1 MAYTSDVETH
11 LHSQESI
18 RLHKTLCGLPG
29 SKGRLLSEFVSNTA
43 LHATGACIPTAMQ
56 NVIET
61 TKTLMTLLNRK
72 GPKSIG
78 LWKDGK
84 LPKFMCVLDLFGKHC
99 GIFADGPALIRE
111 LCASFYGPVDCGFG
125 NASLMRHEID
135 SMSKQADAMGT
146 SLLLVLSAPWGCALG
161 DRFWRLCTIR
171 ECRGSHTQYVDSER
185 VLCSMQR
192 PPARVGSS
200 VLGQGLELA
209 TSEASLAAMLQEW
222 RAIDVHASEAS
233 EASEASD
240 ISDTSH
246 THGADAPAECTSAAD
261 KRMVAVMSNVIKTLR
276 EQNKDQ
282 QARITELETS
292 QQEDIDRR
300 ISEAVQKERQVWK
313 VDVESLSLAMD
324 RQAVE
329 VDYERVRVDAM
340 KAELVGIDYGF
351 IPSVQK
357 QNATFESALSTLRGK
372 LLVMEDELKTC
383 KTKLSDS
390 RKRDNDSRKE
400 RSHFEAMMESRS
412 GELSALRA
420 ELEDGRQKAD
430 GAKRTASEQ
439 VAQLLDKNVEA
450 GRQIEQLKDDVY
462 RLTAAVEET
471 RSERAVAESKE
482 AGVMQQ
488 LKEAKACV
496 KWLLAI
502 RVARQ
507 KSAIEATVGAEAAVE
522 DRGETEK
529 ESASTSPE
537 LEVAAAAK
545 ELDRDYL
552 LNLVASVKGLASH
565 LDSFVDKVQNT
576 STESPAKR
584 VSPTPAITT
593 TPGTLQQS
601 DENCY
606 YENMA
611 FYQYGHMGD
620 AHAMQF
626 VPAPYPAYPHHPSAP
641 QQFGMH
647 PHIANHHNMH
657 YPYQNQ
663 HQHQHRVPM
672 QPPRPPPAHTR
683 GRKK

>member
-1 MAYTSDVETH
+1 MAYTSDVETR

-18 RLHKTLCGLPG
+18 HLHKTLCGLPG
-29 SKGRLLSEFVSNTA
+29 SRGSELSEFIANTA
-43 LHATGACIPTAMQ
+43 LHATGACIPTAME

-61 TKTLMTLLNRK
+61 TKTLMTLLNRQ

-78 LWKDGK
+78 FWKDGK

-99 GIFADGPALIRE
+99 GFFADGPALIRE

-161 DRFWRLCTIR
+161 DRFWRLCTVR
-171 ECRGSHTQYVDSER
+171 ECQGTQTQYVDSER

-209 TSEASLAAMLQEW
+209 TSEASVAAMLQEW
-222 RAIDVHASEAS
+222 RAIDVHASEAPD
-233 EASEASD
+233 ASD
-240 ISDTSH
+240 ASDTSH
-246 THGADAPAECTSAAD
+246 TSGADAPTEGASAAD

-276 EQNKDQ
+276 EQNREQ

-313 VDVESLSLAMD
+313 VDVESLNLAME
-324 RQAVE
+324 RQANE

-357 QNATFESALSTLRGK
+357 QTAAFESALSTLRGK

-383 KTKLSDS
+383 KTKLSES

-400 RSHFEAMMESRS
+400 RSQFEAMMESRS

-420 ELEDGRQKAD
+420 ELEEGRQKAS
-430 GAKRTASEQ
+430 GAKRTASEH

-450 GRQIEQLKDDVY
+450 GRQIEQLKEEVS
-462 RLTAAVEET
+462 RLTTSVEEA
-471 RSERAVAESKE
+471 RSERAVVESKE
-482 AGVMQQ
+482 AGMLQQ
-488 LKEAKACV
+488 MKEAKACV

-507 KSAIEATVGAEAAVE
+507 MRPVPACAEAEASVE

-529 ESASTSPE
+529 ESTSTS
-537 LEVAAAAK
+537 LEVEAVAAS
-545 ELDRDYL
+545 EGVDRDYL
-552 LNLVASVKGLASH
+552 LNLVASAKGLVAH
-565 LDSFVDKVQNT
+565 IGSFVDKVQNT
-576 STESPAKR
+576 STDSPAKW
-584 VSPTPAITT
+584 VSPIQSITATPET
-593 TPGTLQQS
+593 QQQR

-606 YENMA
+606 GNTE
-611 FYQYGHMGD
+611 FYLYD
-620 AHAMQF
+620 PARDTHAMQF
-626 VPAPYPAYPHHPSAP
+626 VPVPYPAYPPP
-641 QQFGMH
+641 QQFAMQSH
-647 PHIANHHNMH
+647 LANHQ
-657 YPYQNQ
+657 YQHAHCSYQ
-663 HQHQHRVPM
+663 HQHQHRNRVPM

-683 GRKK
+683 VRKK

>member
-1 MAYTSDVETH
+1 MAYTSDVETR

-18 RLHKTLCGLPG
+18 HLHKTLCGLPG
-29 SKGRLLSEFVSNTA
+29 SRGRELSEFIANTA
-43 LHATGACIPTAMQ
+43 LHATGACIPTAME

-61 TKTLMTLLNRK
+61 TKTLMTLLNRQ

-84 LPKFMCVLDLFGKHC
+84 LPNFMCVLDLFGKH
-99 GIFADGPALIRE
+99 GGFFADGPALIRE

-161 DRFWRLCTIR
+161 DRFWRLCTVR
-171 ECRGSHTQYVDSER
+171 ECQGTQTQYVDSER

-192 PPARVGSS
+192 PPARGGSS

-209 TSEASLAAMLQEW
+209 TSEASVAAMLQEW

-233 EASEASD
+233 D
-240 ISDTSH
+240 TSDTSD
-246 THGADAPAECTSAAD
+246 TSGADAPTEGASAAD
-261 KRMVAVMSNVIKTLR
+261 KRMAMVMSNVIKTLR
-276 EQNKDQ
+276 EQNREQ

-292 QQEDIDRR
+292 QQEDVERR
-300 ISEAVQKERQVWK
+300 ILEAVQKERQVWQ
-313 VDVESLSLAMD
+313 VDVESLNLAMD
-324 RQAVE
+324 RQAIE
-329 VDYERVRVDAM
+329 VDCERVRVDAM
-340 KAELVGIDYGF
+340 KAELVDIDNGF

-357 QNATFESALSTLRGK
+357 QTAAFESALSTLRGK

-383 KTKLSDS
+383 KTRLVES
-390 RKRDNDSRKE
+390 RKRDNDLRKE

-420 ELEDGRQKAD
+420 ELDDGRQKAE

-450 GRQIEQLKDDVY
+450 GRQIEQLKEEVS
-462 RLTAAVEET
+462 RLTVAVEEA
-471 RSERAVAESKE
+471 RSERAVVESKE
-482 AGVMQQ
+482 AGIVQQ

-507 KSAIEATVGAEAAVE
+507 TRPVAACVEEEASVE

-529 ESASTSPE
+529 ESTSTPPE
-537 LEVAAAAK
+537 VKVVAAS
-545 ELDRDYL
+545 EGVDRDYL
-552 LNLVASVKGLASH
+552 LNLVASAKGLVAH
-565 LDSFVDKVQNT
+565 IGSFVDKVQNT
-576 STESPAKR
+576 STESPATQ
-584 VSPTPAITT
+584 VSPTPAIAA
-593 TPGTLQQS
+593 TPETPQQLS

-606 YENMA
+606 ENTA
-611 FYQYGHMGD
+611 FYPYD
-620 AHAMQF
+620 PACAAHAMQF
-626 VPAPYPAYPHHPSAP
+626 VPAPYPAYPHPSP
-641 QQFGMH
+641 QQFAMQ
-647 PHIANHHNMH
+647 PHLANHQHAH
-657 YPYQNQ
+657 YPYQ

-672 QPPRPPPAHTR
+672 QPPRPPHAHTR
-683 GRKK
+683 VRKK

>member
-11 LHSQESI
+11 LHSQESTH
-18 RLHKTLCGLPG
+18 LHRTLCGLPG
-29 SKGRLLSEFVSNTA
+29 SRGRELSEFLSNTT
-43 LHATGACIPTAMQ
+43 LHATGACTPTAME

-61 TKTLMTLLNRK
+61 SKTLMTLLNRK

-84 LPKFMCVLDLFGKHC
+84 LPKFMCVLDLFGKH
-99 GIFADGPALIRE
+99 GGLFADGPALIRE

-171 ECRGSHTQYVDSER
+171 ECRGSRTQYVDSER

-209 TSEASLAAMLQEW
+209 TSDASLAAMLQEW

-240 ISDTSH
+240 TPGMN
-246 THGADAPAECTSAAD
+246 GADAPAECASAAD

-276 EQNKDQ
+276 AQNKDQ
-282 QARITELETS
+282 QARVTELETS

-313 VDVESLSLAMD
+313 VDVESLNLAMD

-329 VDYERVRVDAM
+329 VDCERVRVDAM
-340 KAELVGIDYGF
+340 KSELVGIDYGF

-357 QNATFESALSTLRGK
+357 QTAAFESALSTLRGK

-400 RSHFEAMMESRS
+400 RSHFEAMIESRL

-430 GAKRTASEQ
+430 AAKRTASEQ

-450 GRQIEQLKDDVY
+450 GRQIEQLKDEVY
-462 RLTAAVEET
+462 RLTAAVEEA
-471 RSERAVAESKE
+471 RSERAVVESKE
-482 AGVMQQ
+482 AGMVQQ

-507 KSAIEATVGAEAAVE
+507 KSAIEATVGSEASVE

-529 ESASTSPE
+529 ESTSTSPE
-537 LEVAAAAK
+537 VEVAAAS
-545 ELDRDYL
+545 EGLDRDYL

-584 VSPTPAITT
+584 ASPTPAITT
-593 TPGTLQQS
+593 STGTLQQS

-606 YENMA
+606 ENMA
-611 FYQYGHMGD
+611 FYQYGPTGD
-620 AHAMQF
+620 AHEMHF
-626 VPAPYPAYPHHPSAP
+626 VHAPYQTYPHPAPP
-641 QQFGMH
+641 QQFAMQ
-647 PHIANHHNMH
+647 PHIANHHHMH
-657 YPYQNQ
+657 YPY
-663 HQHQHRVPM
+663 QHQHRVPM